1 MDTYTLLK
9 LTHIVGFIM
18 LGSGVFAI
26 FLSEWQTLTT
36 HDVHVFAEA
45 ARFNVIFRNCLIAPG
60 SVVLIVS
67 GPLLILELD
76 LGFFEEPW
84 VFGMWA
90 LFLME
95 AVEGNLV
102 ARRHNRRTI
111 IWARHALETGALT
124 PEIRRQ
130 AHPHVGVFAH
140 VLDLPILAVIVYCG
154 AGRPE
159 SWTEVA
165 IAFVIA
171 IAVAAALSATIPR
184 LHLRAPQPA

>member
-1 MDTYTLLK
+1 MDSYTLLK

-60 SVVLIVS
+60 SVVLIVT
-67 GPLLILELD
+67 GPLLI
-76 LGFFEEPW
+76 FEEPW
-84 VFGMWA
+84 VVGVWA

-111 IWARHALETGALT
+111 KWARHALETGALT

-140 VLDLPILAVIVYCG
+140 FLDLPVLAVIVYCG
-154 AGRPE
+154 ATRPE

-165 IAFVIA
+165 IAFATA